1 MNTTAAPTPTPGLA
15 RWLALDTSTDRL
27 SVAVGPAGGPPLA
40 QYEGAGGPEAS
51 RALLPA
57 IRELLARVGWPLATL
72 DGIAFGR
79 GPGSFTGLRTACA
92 VVQGLAVAARPGG
105 IPVLPLDT
113 LLAVAEGARADDPDQ
128 EGEPHHFPPGAH
140 ETVAGS
146 TLTASADPPAAATRW
161 GPVSDCRPGATTEA
175 ARTTPATGISSRH
188 VVAALD
194 ARMDEVYAATYAWDP
209 VGGWRELSLPRLY
222 PPEALPT
229 PDPGSPRWLL
239 AGNVVPVYG
248 TRLPL
253 AWQTGAR
260 AAWPRADALLRLA
273 AAGVAARRCV
283 PAAAAQPLYVR
294 DKVALTVEEQAALRA
309 QRAAA

>member
-1 MNTTAAPTPTPGLA
+1 MNTTAVPTPPPGLA

-40 QYEGAGGPEAS
+40 QHEGAGGPEAS

-57 IRELLARVGWPLATL
+57 VRELLVQVGWPLATL
-72 DGIAFGR
+72 DGIVFGR

-113 LLAVAEGARADDPDQ
+113 LLAVAEAVRADDPN
-128 EGEPHHFPPGAH
+128 GGVGA
-140 ETVAGS
+140 
-146 TLTASADPPAAATRW
+146 ASACVPSDTTGAPPAT
-161 GPVSDCRPGATTEA
+161 PVTD
-175 ARTTPATGISSRH
+175 TPVQHI
-188 VVAALD
+188 VAALD
-194 ARMDEVYAATYAWDP
+194 ARMDEVYAATYAWDA
-209 VGGWRELSLPRLY
+209 VGGWRELSPPRLY
-222 PPEALPT
+222 PPEALPA

-239 AGNVVPVYG
+239 AGNVGPVYG
-248 TRLPL
+248 TRLPPV
-253 AWQTGAR
+253 WQTRAL

-273 AAGVAARRCV
+273 AAGVAAGRCV
-283 PAAAAQPLYVR
+283 AATAAQPLYVR